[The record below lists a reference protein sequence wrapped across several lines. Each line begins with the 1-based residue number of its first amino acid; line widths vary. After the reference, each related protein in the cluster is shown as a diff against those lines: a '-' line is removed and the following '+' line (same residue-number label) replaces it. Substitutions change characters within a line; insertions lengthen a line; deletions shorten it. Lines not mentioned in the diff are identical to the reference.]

1 MADFKKYE
9 RDPANWFDPTTSLK
23 PSQLS
28 QTALGGNTYNTI
40 HYPQELGTNRYPYSM
55 MIYVNANSAS
65 ELGRNNNG
73 GVQALSGTAATD
85 AASARGNNQ
94 GVTSIRNNTNAT
106 GAINSAIN
114 KLSSAIKGITTAD
127 FGQLDFI
134 PSYKRLNLVIGLP
147 IPHSIQFGSHAHYRE
162 ASSGMLGTVIHDAAN
177 EGMGQAG
184 KDTIRALTQG
194 AISFGAGAAASAS
207 NAFVGDSQGATPEDI
222 QALVQKMQ
230 GIAKNDR
237 KEQVFQ
243 GMGEREFTF
252 SWLFV
257 PKSQDESNMIRNI
270 IQWLKYNQYPEVK
283 AGNGLQVILPNEFDL
298 EFRFKAK
305 EITGMP
311 KITTCVLEDVSVN
324 YTPLQKFVAF
334 ADTDNPVAIQLDLKF
349 KELEPLVRSMVVRGY

>member
-1 MADFKKYE
+1 MAIQKYE
-9 RDPANWFDPTTSLK
+9 RDPANWFDPTESVK
-23 PSQLS
+23 SS

-65 ELGRNNNG
+65 ELGRNDN
-73 GVQALSGTAATD
+73 GVQALSGTAAKD
-85 AASARGNNQ
+85 AARANGTNQ
-94 GVTSIRNNTNAT
+94 GIISDLRKDASPNQTF
-106 GAINSAIN
+106 
-114 KLSSAIKGITTAD
+114 IT
-127 FGQLDFI
+127 
-134 PSYKRLNLVIGLP
+134 SYKRLNLVIGLP
-147 IPHSIQFGSHAHYRE
+147 IPHNIQFGSHADYRTA
-162 ASSGMLGTVIHDAAN
+162 ASGVMGTVIRDLAN
-177 EGMGQAG
+177 GEIAQAG
-184 KDTIRALTQG
+184 KDAIKALTQG
-194 AISFGAGAAASAS
+194 AVSWGAGAVNDIIGNFAGGQTTS
-207 NAFVGDSQGATPEDI
+207 TEDI

-230 GIAKNDR
+230 GMAKNDR

-257 PKSQDESNMIRNI
+257 PKSQDESNVIRNI
-270 IQWLKYNQYPEVK
+270 IQWLKYNQYPEVN

-298 EFRFKAK
+298 EFRFKTK

-349 KELEPLVRSMVVRGY
+349 KELEPLVRSMIVKGY

>member
-85 AASARGNNQ
+85 AASANGTNQ
-94 GVTSIRNNTNAT
+94 GAISSIRK
-106 GAINSAIN
+106 SAPAN
-114 KLSSAIKGITTAD
+114 
-127 FGQLDFI
+127 QDFI
-134 PSYKRLNLVIGLP
+134 TSYKRLNLVVGLP
-147 IPHSIQFGSHAHYRE
+147 IPHSIQFGSHAHYKE
-162 ASSGMLGTVIHDAAN
+162 AGSGMLGTILHDFAN
-177 EGMGQAG
+177 EGAGQAG
-184 KDTIRALTQG
+184 KDALRALMQG
-194 AISFGAGAAASAS
+194 AVSFGAGAAASAS

-243 GMGEREFTF
+243 GMSEREFTF

-257 PKSQDESNMIRNI
+257 PKSQDESNVIRNI

-298 EFRFKAK
+298 EFRFKSN

-349 KELEPLVRSMVVRGY
+349 KELEPLVRSMVVKGY